1 MSADTVLAIAAM
13 AVATYATR
21 IGGMLLGGYLPKTAR
36 ARQPL
41 DALPAAV
48 LTAVI
53 APAVLAGSAEMIAA
67 ALTLLAALRLPMIV
81 AGRGELNRVSSGRAC
96 GRPACHG

>member
-1 MSADTVLAIAAM
+1 MSADSAQAILVM

-21 IGGMLLGGYLPKTAR
+21 LGGMLIGGYLPKTGR
-36 ARQPL
+36 VRQAL

-53 APAVLAGSAEMIAA
+53 APAVIAGSAEMIAA
-67 ALTLLAALRLPMIV
+67 ALALVAALRLPMIAAVLVGMGSV
-81 AGRGELNRVSSGRAC
+81 AILRAF
-96 GRPACHG
+96 GL

>member
-1 MSADTVLAIAAM
+1 MNVDDVLAIVAM

-21 IGGMLLGGYLPKTAR
+21 IGGMLLGARLPRTGRVKQA
-36 ARQPL
+36 L

-53 APAVLAGSAEMIAA
+53 VPAVTAGRAEMIAGA
-67 ALTLLAALRLPMIV
+67 ATVLAATRLPMLAAIAIGMACAAV
-81 AGRGELNRVSSGRAC
+81 LRGLG
-96 GRPACHG
+96 

>member
-1 MSADTVLAIAAM
+1 MSADTVIAILAM

-21 IGGMLLGGYLPKTAR
+21 IGGILLGGYLPKTGRVRR
-36 ARQPL
+36 AL

-53 APAVLAGSAEMIAA
+53 APAVIAGPAEMMAA
-67 ALTLLAALRLPMIV
+67 ALTLVAALRLPMIV
-81 AGRGELNRVSSGRAC
+81 AVLVGMGSVAILRAL
-96 GRPACHG
+96 GL

>member
-1 MSADTVLAIAAM
+1 MSPDNLLAILAM

-21 IGGMLLGGYLPKTAR
+21 IGGMLLGGYLPRTGR
-36 ARQPL
+36 IRQAL

-53 APAVLAGSAEMIAA
+53 APAIVAGTAEMIAA
-67 ALTLLAALRLPMIV
+67 ALTLVAALRLPMIV
-81 AGRGELNRVSSGRAC
+81 AVLIGMGSVALLRFLGL
-96 GRPACHG
+96 

>member
-1 MSADTVLAIAAM
+1 MNTDILLAILAM

-21 IGGMLLGGYLPKTAR
+21 IGGMLLGGYLPKTGR
-36 ARQPL
+36 VRQAL

-53 APAVLAGSAEMIAA
+53 APAVIAGAAEMIAA
-67 ALTLLAALRLPMIV
+67 ALTLIAALRLPMIV
-81 AGRGELNRVSSGRAC
+81 AVLVGMGSVALLRFLGI
-96 GRPACHG
+96 

>member
-1 MSADTVLAIAAM
+1 MSADGLLAILAM

-21 IGGMLLGGYLPKTAR
+21 IGGILLGGYLPRTGR
-36 ARQPL
+36 VRQAL

-53 APAVLAGSAEMIAA
+53 APDVMAGSAEMIAA
-67 ALTLLAALRLPMIV
+67 VLTLLAALRLPMIV
-81 AGRGELNRVSSGRAC
+81 AVLVGMGSVAILRAV
-96 GRPACHG
+96 GL

>member
-1 MSADTVLAIAAM
+1 MSADGLLAILAM

-21 IGGMLLGGYLPKTAR
+21 IGGMLLGGYLRNTGR
-36 ARQPL
+36 VRQAL

-53 APAVLAGSAEMIAA
+53 APAVIAGSAELIAA
-67 ALTLLAALRLPMIV
+67 GLTLVAALRLPMIV
-81 AGRGELNRVSSGRAC
+81 AVLVGMGSVATLRAL
-96 GRPACHG
+96 GL

>member
-1 MSADTVLAIAAM
+1 MSADNLLAISAM

-21 IGGMLLGGYLPKTAR
+21 IGGMLLGGYLPKTGHV
-36 ARQPL
+36 RQAV
-41 DALPAAV
+41 DAVPAAV

-53 APAVLAGSAEMIAA
+53 APTVIAGSAEMIAA

-81 AGRGELNRVSSGRAC
+81 AVLVGMGSVAILRAV
-96 GRPACHG
+96 GL

>member
-1 MSADTVLAIAAM
+1 MSADGLLAIVAM

-21 IGGMLLGGYLPKTAR
+21 IGGMLLGGYLPKTGR
-36 ARQPL
+36 VRQAL

-53 APAVLAGSAEMIAA
+53 APAVIAGSPEMIAA
-67 ALTLLAALRLPMIV
+67 ALTLLAALRLPMLV
-81 AGRGELNRVSSGRAC
+81 AVLVGMGSVATLRAF
-96 GRPACHG
+96 GL

>member
-1 MSADTVLAIAAM
+1 MSADNLLAILTM

-21 IGGMLLGGYLPKTAR
+21 IGGMLLGGYLPKTGR
-36 ARQPL
+36 VRQAL

-53 APAVLAGSAEMIAA
+53 APAVIDGSAEMIAG

-81 AGRGELNRVSSGRAC
+81 AVLIGIGSVAILRAL
-96 GRPACHG
+96 GL

>member
-1 MSADTVLAIAAM
+1 MSADTLIAILAM

-21 IGGMLLGGYLPKTAR
+21 IGGILLGGYLPKTGR
-36 ARQPL
+36 VRQAL

-53 APAVLAGSAEMIAA
+53 APAVIAGPAEMIAA
-67 ALTLLAALRLPMIV
+67 ALTLVAALRLPMIV
-81 AGRGELNRVSSGRAC
+81 AVLVGMGSVAILRSFGL
-96 GRPACHG
+96 

>member
-1 MSADTVLAIAAM
+1 MSADNLLAILAM

-21 IGGMLLGGYLPKTAR
+21 LGGMLLGGYLPKAGR
-36 ARQPL
+36 IRQAL

-53 APAVLAGSAEMIAA
+53 APAIVAGPAEMIAA
-67 ALTLLAALRLPMIV
+67 VLTLVAALRLPMIV
-81 AGRGELNRVSSGRAC
+81 AVLIGMGSVAALRFFGL
-96 GRPACHG
+96 

>member
-1 MSADTVLAIAAM
+1 MSPDGLLAILAM

-21 IGGMLLGGYLPKTAR
+21 LGGMLLGGYLPKTGR
-36 ARQPL
+36 VRQAL

-53 APAVLAGSAEMIAA
+53 APALIAGSAELIAA
-67 ALTLLAALRLPMIV
+67 GLTLLAALRLPMIAAVLVGMGSV
-81 AGRGELNRVSSGRAC
+81 ATLRAF
-96 GRPACHG
+96 GL

>member
-1 MSADTVLAIAAM
+1 MRADTLLAILAM

-21 IGGMLLGGYLPKTAR
+21 LGGMLLGGYLPKTGRVRR
-36 ARQPL
+36 AL

-53 APAVLAGSAEMIAA
+53 APAAIAGPAEMIAG
-67 ALTLLAALRLPMIV
+67 ALVLVSALRLPMIAAV
-81 AGRGELNRVSSGRAC
+81 LVGMASVGILRAY
-96 GRPACHG
+96 GL

>member
-1 MSADTVLAIAAM
+1 MSTDTLIAIVAM

-21 IGGMLLGGYLPKTAR
+21 IGGILLGGYLPKTGR
-36 ARQPL
+36 VRQAL

-53 APAVLAGSAEMIAA
+53 APAVIGGSAEMIAA
-67 ALTLLAALRLPMIV
+67 ALTLVAALRLPMIV
-81 AGRGELNRVSSGRAC
+81 AVLVGMGSVAILRAL
-96 GRPACHG
+96 GL

>member
-1 MSADTVLAIAAM
+1 MSADGLLAILAM
-13 AVATYATR
+13 AVATYVTR
-21 IGGMLLGGYLPKTAR
+21 IGGMLLGGHLPKTGR
-36 ARQPL
+36 VRQAL

-53 APAVLAGSAEMIAA
+53 APDVMAGSAEMIAA

-81 AGRGELNRVSSGRAC
+81 AVLVGMGSVATLRAF
-96 GRPACHG
+96 GL

>member
-1 MSADTVLAIAAM
+1 MSADNFLAIIAM

-21 IGGMLLGGYLPKTAR
+21 IGGMLLGGYLPKTGR
-36 ARQPL
+36 VRQAL

-53 APAVLAGSAEMIAA
+53 APAVIAGSAEMIAA

-81 AGRGELNRVSSGRAC
+81 AVLVGMGSVAILRAF
-96 GRPACHG
+96 GL

>member
-1 MSADTVLAIAAM
+1 MRTDNVLAILAM

-21 IGGMLLGGYLPKTAR
+21 IGGMLLGGYLPNTGR
-36 ARQPL
+36 VRQAL
-41 DALPAAV
+41 DALPGAV

-53 APAVLAGSAEMIAA
+53 APAVIAGSAEMIAA

-81 AGRGELNRVSSGRAC
+81 AVLVGMGSVAILRAV
-96 GRPACHG
+96 GL

>member
-1 MSADTVLAIAAM
+1 MNADNLLAIVAM

-21 IGGMLLGGYLPKTAR
+21 LGGMLLGGYLPKTGR
-36 ARQPL
+36 VRQAL

-53 APAVLAGSAEMIAA
+53 APAVIAGRAEMIAA
-67 ALTLLAALRLPMIV
+67 AATLLAALRLPLVV
-81 AGRGELNRVSSGRAC
+81 AVLVGVASVAILRAV
-96 GRPACHG
+96 GL

>member
-1 MSADTVLAIAAM
+1 MSADTVLAITAM

-21 IGGMLLGGYLPKTAR
+21 IGGILLGGYLPKTGR
-36 ARQPL
+36 VRQPL

-81 AGRGELNRVSSGRAC
+81 AVLIGIGSVAILRAA
-96 GRPACHG
+96 GL